1 MLEQVHQR
9 TTAGLI
15 YNKYIG
21 FSQQNAPMTMTWKKR
36 RKLYNAHLSRL
47 LFPDRVN
54 AFLNASGGEIWKT
67 TTNRTVEYCGFS
79 TRSKRN
85 GSIKWFGREM
95 EETNKTPKLAW
106 WMLLIGAANN
116 HLRDCRR
123 QREREKPVVKWSIG
137 WFFLFSLLTPLY
149 NTKTVVVLIILSVS
163 LCCLAFSSVLDRF
176 SSTSHLFILT
186 DK

>member
-1 MLEQVHQR
+1 MVGCWNKSTKEPQGSYIINILDSPNKTRQWRWPEKKEEEENY
-9 TTAGLI
+9 TTPI
-15 YNKYIG
+15 CP
-21 FSQQNAPMTMTWKKR
+21 ST
-36 RKLYNAHLSRL
+36 
-47 LFPDRVN
+47 FPDQVN

-123 QREREKPVVKWSIG
+123 QRERNQSWNDPSAD
-137 WFFLFSLLTPLY
+137 FSLLPSY
-149 NTKTVVVLIILSVS
+149 
-163 LCCLAFSSVLDRF
+163 
-176 SSTSHLFILT
+176 STL
-186 DK
+186 